1 MDRFESSASVNA
13 GQIVMRQA
21 TEKDLDF
28 LAGCYVKVA
37 CHMKAGEQDF
47 YIARLPETPDET
59 IRNHVARCVGREDA
73 LTLLEESKV
82 CLWLACWPVSAAPRS
97 LPRVWVS
104 RVTLQC
110 VGSSQQTGAAASRP
124 SWSAPPKI
132 GFGKRK
138 SVSSSFRIWSRTN
151 SPRFHGSAS
160 AINPSEFSPTRNF
173 RHCGFAL
180 SPNWVSSASLLKT
193 IES

>member
-59 IRNHVARCVGREDA
+59 IRNHVARYVNREDA
-73 LTLLEESKV
+73 LTVLEEVEGSPV
-82 CLWLACWPVSAAPRS
+82 ACLLAS
-97 LPRVWVS
+97 
-104 RVTLQC
+104 
-110 VGSSQQTGAAASRP
+110 
-124 SWSAPPKI
+124 I
-132 GFGKRK
+132 G
-138 SVSSSFRIWSRTN
+138 SSSF
-151 SPRFHGSAS
+151 SAS
-160 AINPSEFSPTRNF
+160 RVGKSGHIAVCWVEPANRRSGIAAELVSAVEDWFRQKEVGVVELSYMVKNELAAISWQRLGYQPF
-173 RHCGFAL
+173 RVFAYKEL
-180 SPNWVSSASLLKT
+180 
-193 IES
+193 